1 MRLWRLES
9 LRICRLQAVDPGK
22 ARGAIQLEIKGLRT
36 RGASGR
42 YASPKAGDE
51 LSNSR
56 SEAGK
61 KKIKSSLLCLFFFC
75 FQALDWIMFT
85 QSREGNQL
93 GRALIIMTGNS
104 LTDQRSC

>member
-61 KKIKSSLLCLFFFC
+61 KKIKSSLLCLFFFV
-75 FQALDWIMFT
+75 FRPWIG
-85 QSREGNQL
+85 SCSPSL
-93 GRALIIMTGNS
+93 GREIS
-104 LTDQRSC
+104 LAGHLLS